1 MRKTRLY
8 PLKLQPSL
16 HVKVWGGRRLAVE
29 MNKRLPTQAPYG
41 EAWEMHDTSIVVN
54 GALQGMTLREL
65 LLAYGTALTGGGSD
79 PADGLPLL
87 VKMIDAAAWL
97 SIQVHPNDRQA
108 RELEGEPRGKTE
120 AWVVLAADEGAQLVI
135 GLRPGTSRGQMTA
148 AIRSGQLENH
158 LVYVSVRAGDA
169 LYIPANTVHAL
180 GPGLLIYEIQ
190 QSSDI
195 TYRLHDW
202 GRVGLDGRPRQL
214 HIDKGLRVSN
224 LDVLPTVT
232 RPADGLIVAGDYF
245 RAWRHQLQAESMDIA
260 TDGGFQ
266 ALTCIEG
273 LLRLQSEGHEAVIL
287 GKGQTGL
294 IPACLGTF
302 SIQGAGTVLRSCEKS
317 PSTS

>member
-29 MNKRLPTQAPYG
+29 MNKRLPAQSPYG
-41 EAWEMHDTSIVVN
+41 EAWEMHDTSIVAN
-54 GALQGMTLREL
+54 GTLQGMTLREL
-65 LLAYGTALTGGGSD
+65 LLDYGTALTGGASD

-108 RELEGEPRGKTE
+108 HELEGEPRGKTE

-135 GLRPGTSRGQMTA
+135 GLRPGTSREGMAA
-148 AIRSGQLENH
+148 AIRSSQLENR
-158 LVYVSVRAGDA
+158 LAYANVRAGDV

-195 TYRLHDW
+195 TYRLYDW
-202 GRVGLDGRPRQL
+202 GRVGLDGKPRQL
-214 HIDKGLRVSN
+214 HIDKGLQVSN
-224 LDVLPTVT
+224 LDALPAVT
-232 RPADGLIVAGDYF
+232 RPANGLIVDGDYF
-245 RAWRHQLQAESMDIA
+245 RTWRHRLQAESMDIA

-273 LLRLQSEGHEAVIL
+273 LLQLQSKGHEALIL
-287 GKGQTGL
+287 DKGQTAL
-294 IPACLGTF
+294 VPACLESF
-302 SIQGAGTVLRSCEKS
+302 SIQGAGTALRSS
-317 PSTS
+317 LSN

>member
-1 MRKTRLY
+1 MQKPRLY

-29 MNKRLPTQAPYG
+29 MDKRLPTQAPYG
-41 EAWEMHDTSIVVN
+41 EAWEMHDTSIAAN
-54 GALQGMTLREL
+54 GALQGRTLREL
-65 LLAYGTALTGGGSD
+65 LLAYGPALIGGASD
-79 PADGLPLL
+79 PADGFPLL

-120 AWVVLAADEGAQLVI
+120 AWVVLSADEGARLVI
-135 GLRPGTSRGQMTA
+135 GLRPGTSREEMAA
-148 AIRSGQLENH
+148 AIRSSQLENH
-158 LVYVSVRAGDA
+158 LVYADVKAGDV

-195 TYRLHDW
+195 TYRLYDW

-214 HIDKGLRVSN
+214 HIDKGLQVSN
-224 LDVLPTVT
+224 LGALPAVA

-245 RAWRHQLQAESMDIA
+245 RTWRHRLKAAPMNISTE
-260 TDGGFQ
+260 GRFQ
-266 ALTCIEG
+266 SLTCING
-273 LLRLQSEGHEAVIL
+273 QLRIQSKGHEVVIL
-287 GKGQTGL
+287 DKGQTAL
-294 IPACLGTF
+294 IPACIESF
-302 SIQGAGTVLRSCEKS
+302 SIQGAGTVLRSCQS
-317 PSTS
+317 PAL